1 MLMRPH
7 LSYYLM
13 NELYF
18 QWACLIVG
26 PGSIVIHKGWYGPPI
41 DRTRRLYYKP
51 SLGFPCITIITM
63 KKLQTSFLLPNLFI
77 YYFFLFY
84 DSGYYA
90 L

>member
-51 SLGFPCITIITM
+51 RLGFPCIDDYHHEENTNQFPLAQLIYLLI
-63 KKLQTSFLLPNLFI
+63 FL
-77 YYFFLFY
+77 
-84 DSGYYA
+84 
-90 L
+90 